1 MDDSR
6 QRLLVI
12 VVAAAIIV
20 AVALPVYGYYRDNIA
35 SAHSVVSRVGDA
47 EFDLGYLLKLSKSE
61 ARVAILGGAAAAS
74 DIQSIPFIV
83 LEQLE
88 AGQVVRQKGSELGV
102 ELTKEEVD
110 AAIRDFILGAPA
122 PDAPPLLE
130 SDYRQAFRDYLDTV
144 ELDEEDLRLR
154 AEDILY
160 VEKLQEI
167 VGQEVPDV
175 QEQIHVWFIATATE
189 EEMSLVLARLEA
201 GEDFVSLSKEYNT
214 PVSELDLIGPSL
226 DATSTAVISDD
237 ATSTAAAVEVEENE
251 PGELGWIPRGVLTG
265 VGDIVFE
272 LQPGEM
278 SESFGGTSIYFVD
291 ERDPARP
298 VDEAFLDVL
307 RQQHFVE
314 WFQEQREAIG
324 VERCFEAP
332 FVNADPDCSWQ
343 YEWLLERVL

>member
-102 ELTKEEVD
+102 ELTEEEVD

-160 VEKLQEI
+160 V
-167 VGQEVPDV
+167 
-175 QEQIHVWFIATATE
+175 
-189 EEMSLVLARLEA
+189 
-201 GEDFVSLSKEYNT
+201 
-214 PVSELDLIGPSL
+214 
-226 DATSTAVISDD
+226 
-237 ATSTAAAVEVEENE
+237 
-251 PGELGWIPRGVLTG
+251 
-265 VGDIVFE
+265 
-272 LQPGEM
+272 
-278 SESFGGTSIYFVD
+278 
-291 ERDPARP
+291 
-298 VDEAFLDVL
+298 
-307 RQQHFVE
+307 
-314 WFQEQREAIG
+314 
-324 VERCFEAP
+324 
-332 FVNADPDCSWQ
+332 
-343 YEWLLERVL
+343 